1 MILTAVT
8 PYVVGHLKP
17 KVEKNK
23 MVIDSLKSELAAIVS
38 ELNFCHLPSNAGT
51 DLMIRMPWDSFL
63 ALSRKA

>member
-1 MILTAVT
+1 M
-8 PYVVGHLKP
+8 
-17 KVEKNK
+17 K
-23 MVIDSLKSELAAIVS
+23 MVIESLKSELAANMS